1 MPTLKPRVQVT
12 MEPATHEVI
21 DALARLQGRTR
32 GAIISDL
39 LDSIAPSLARTVALL
54 EAAMEAPKEIKR
66 GLKSVVEGIH
76 QELVLATGEA
86 SKVSDQLDLLMSNVE
101 SLEDS
106 AQLADPHVVTRGSGI
121 GSGRG
126 SGADSAPL
134 KKSRKRSKPGGSAHG

>member
-54 EAAMEAPKEIKR
+54 QAAVEAPNDIKR
-66 GLKSVVEGIH
+66 GLKNVVEGLH
-76 QELVLATGEA
+76 QELVQATGEA
-86 SKVSDQLDLLMSNVE
+86 SSATRQLDMLI
-101 SLEDS
+101 DS
-106 AQLADPHVVTRGSGI
+106 IGGAGEGVDPHVVTRGSGSI
-121 GSGRG
+121 PH
-126 SGADSAPL
+126 AEKAQPP
-134 KKSRKRSKPGGSAHG
+134 KARKRSKPGGSANG

>member
-54 EAAMEAPKEIKR
+54 QAAAEAPQDIKR
-66 GLKSVVEGIH
+66 GLKSVVDGLH
-76 QELVLATGEA
+76 QELVQATGEA
-86 SKVSDQLDLLMSNVE
+86 SSASRQIDMLIESMEGSSDGV
-101 SLEDS
+101 
-106 AQLADPHVVTRGSGI
+106 DPHVVTRGSGSI
-121 GSGRG
+121 PH
-126 SGADSAPL
+126 AEKAHPP
-134 KKSRKRSKPGGSAHG
+134 KARKRSKPGGSANG